1 MSTVTPQS
9 LKTLAPQILAQ
20 RAADYAP
27 ALDAVLAGA
36 QINTPLRVA
45 HFMAQLAYESA
56 GFKALVESL
65 AYKPETLVKV
75 FPNRVKTLAQAQSLV
90 NQGPAAIAEAI
101 YGNRT
106 DLGNTQAGDGYK
118 YIGRGFIMITGRAN
132 YTHFGALMAQ
142 PLVDQPQLL
151 EQPTYAAQAAA
162 AFWKANN
169 INAKADADDISGVTK
184 LVNGGLNGLDGRTAL
199 LKTAKSIW
207 TTVAVA
213 TATAGATAAG
223 AGASAGAAA
232 TSSSSA
238 SSSSSSST
246 ASSSAGSSASAFS
259 RYFSLDELTF
269 SDTAVRLHIDN
280 TPPASIVEV
289 LRDTAQRLDQ
299 VRDLLG
305 KPINIVS
312 GYRSPQLNTAMGGQ
326 TNSDHTT
333 GRGVDFISRGFG
345 APLQICQKIIAA
357 GIKFDQ
363 LIQEG
368 TWVHISFDPKMRNQV
383 LTATYAN
390 GVTSYTNGL

>member
-1 MSTVTPQS
+1 MATITPAD

-20 RAADYAP
+20 RATDYAP

-65 AYKPETLVKV
+65 NYQAATLVKV
-75 FPNRVKTLAQAQSLV
+75 FPNRVKTLAQAQTLV
-90 NQGPAAIAEAI
+90 AQGPAAIAEAI

-132 YTHFGALMAQ
+132 YTRFGALIAQ
-142 PLVDQPQLL
+142 PLADQPQLL

-162 AFWKANN
+162 AFWQANN
-169 INAKADADDISGVTK
+169 INAKADADDISGVTR

-199 LKTAKSIW
+199 LKIAKTLW
-207 TTVAVA
+207 TSVAVA
-213 TATAGATAAG
+213 AATSTAA
-223 AGASAGAAA
+223 AATTSPSTASTSTS

-238 SSSSSSST
+238 SSGT
-246 ASSSAGSSASAFS
+246 GGNTSASAFS
-259 RYFSLDELTF
+259 RYFTLDELTF
-269 SDTAVRLHIDN
+269 SDTATRLHIDN
-280 TPPASIVEV
+280 TPPAAIVTV
-289 LRDTAQRLDQ
+289 LKDTAQRLDQ

-305 KPINIVS
+305 GPVQIVS
-312 GYRSPQLNTAMGGQ
+312 AYRSAALNSAMGGVAG
-326 TNSDHTT
+326 SDYTT
-333 GRGVDFISRGFG
+333 GHGVDFICRSAGTS
-345 APLQICQKIIAA
+345 LQICQKIIKA

-368 TWVHISFDPKMRNQV
+368 SWVHISFDPQMRNQV

-390 GVTSYTNGL
+390 GTTSYTNGL